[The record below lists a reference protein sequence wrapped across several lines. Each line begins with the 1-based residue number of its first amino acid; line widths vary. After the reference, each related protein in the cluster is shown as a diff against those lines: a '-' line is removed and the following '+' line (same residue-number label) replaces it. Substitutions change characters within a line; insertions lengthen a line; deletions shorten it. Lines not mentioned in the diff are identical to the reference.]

1 MQQKQKEYSWEKHR
15 QWHYEMS
22 GCGGFGLRVG
32 RKVLVTGANNKLYFK
47 IK

>member
-1 MQQKQKEYSWEKHR
+1 MQQKPKEYSWEKHR

-22 GCGGFGLRVG
+22 GCGGFGLHVG